1 MRRISD
7 GSLLRRFEL
16 PENGLTDASHT
27 PHKPVPPWVNCK
39 R

>member
-16 PENGLTDASHT
+16 PENGLSDDSN
-27 PHKPVPPWVNCK
+27 PSHKPVPSWVNCK